1 MKEPSSWGAKGAVKR
16 TYKPDSVP
24 SRMCFTTAE
33 IISLGSELP
42 RTSSDLPEDLGRASR
57 SPHPGMNAAVV
68 FLFGLASSDAY
79 RAGDVTIPA
88 VGSYPAVSPLPDP
101 RRPDWDPVAL
111 AIGGL
116 FSVVLVSD
124 LSAWVLPSAL
134 PVKSGLSS
142 RRTTS
147 DHPVL
152 SLAHMQYRKQQRHYA
167 RTGAISRQ
175 GNAD

>member
-1 MKEPSSWGAKGAVKR
+1 MKR

-24 SRMCFTTAE
+24 RGMCSSRAV
-33 IISLGSELP
+33 IISLGPELP

-57 SPHPGMNAAVV
+57 SPPPNGAADV

-79 RAGDVTIPA
+79 RAGDVAIPA

-101 RRPDWDPVAL
+101 QRLDRDPVAL

-124 LSAWVLPSAL
+124 RSAWALPSAL

-142 RRTTS
+142 RRMTS

-152 SLAHMQYRKQQRHYA
+152 FLA
-167 RTGAISRQ
+167 RTLV
-175 GNAD
+175 

>member
-1 MKEPSSWGAKGAVKR
+1 MEK

-24 SRMCFTTAE
+24 LKIFSSTAV

-42 RTSSDLPEDLGRASR
+42 QTSSDLPEDLGRASR
-57 SPHPGMNAAVV
+57 SPHSEEAAAV

-79 RAGDVTIPA
+79 RAGDVAIPA

-101 RRPDWDPVAL
+101 LRLDWDPVAL

-124 LSAWVLPSAL
+124 RSAWELPSAL

-142 RRTTS
+142 RRRTS
-147 DHPVL
+147 DHPVF
-152 SLAHMQYRKQQRHYA
+152 SLARPQYRK
-167 RTGAISRQ
+167 RTRPMQEAGRSVACKA
-175 GNAD
+175 G